1 MLLPPVEVLR
11 ALRPSTAVSCPAGT
25 GVVMVQSRGHVTVL
39 VGRLV
44 ATYERWQVDDLSGGE
59 TCGVDFTDAEREWFR
74 RPVTEVVA

>member
-1 MLLPPVEVLR
+1 MLKTATAVEVLR

-44 ATYERWQVDDLSGGE
+44 ATYERWQVDDLTGGE
-59 TCGVDFTDAEREWFR
+59 TDFTDAEREWFR
-74 RPVTEVVA
+74 RPVTEVVS